1 MTLESLRLTSL
12 TQKILMGGALVL
24 ALAPLAA
31 VADTWQERADW
42 REIFTANEASGT
54 LLVVDKREGGED
66 ILVHDD
72 ERARQRF
79 LPASTFKIPHTLFV
93 LDAGVVED
101 EFQVFPWDGVERDI
115 PPWNADHDLRSGM
128 RNSVVWLYQH
138 FAREL
143 GEEREQR
150 YLEAIDYGN
159 AEIGDDVENFW
170 LEENMLEISAEEQI
184 EFLERLYRN
193 ELPFDEADQRLVKD
207 LMIVGA
213 GNDWILRGK
222 TGWSGKLGWWVGWVE
237 RPGGPVFF
245 ALNMETPNR
254 MADLPKRQAIVA
266 EALRTIEALPPEA

>member
-1 MTLESLRLTSL
+1 MTLKYLRLT
-12 TQKILMGGALVL
+12 QRILMGGALVL
-24 ALAPLAA
+24 ALTPLAA

-54 LLVVDKREGGED
+54 LLVVDRREGGED
-66 ILVHDD
+66 ILVHDE

-93 LDAGVVED
+93 LDADVVED
-101 EFQVFPWDGVERDI
+101 EFQVFPWDGVERDF
-115 PPWNADHDLRSGM
+115 PQWNADHDLRSGM
-128 RNSVVWLYQH
+128 RLSVVWLYQQ

-143 GEEREQR
+143 GEERERR

-170 LEENMLEISAEEQI
+170 LEEGMLEISAEEQI

-213 GNDWILRGK
+213 GSDWILRGK

-237 RPGGPVFF
+237 RPSGPVFF

-254 MADLPKRQAIVA
+254 MADLHKRQGIVA

>member
-1 MTLESLRLTSL
+1 MTLKSLRLKIL
-12 TQKILMGGALVL
+12 TQRTLAGALLL
-24 ALAPLAA
+24 ALVPLSA
-31 VADTWQERADW
+31 VADSWQERADW
-42 REIFTANEASGT
+42 GEIFRANEASGT
-54 LLVVDKREGGED
+54 LLIVDKREGTSTT
-66 ILVHDD
+66 LVHDG

-79 LPASTFKIPHTLFV
+79 VPASTFKIPHSLFV
-93 LDAGVVED
+93 LDADVVKD
-101 EFQVFPWDGVERDI
+101 EFEVFPWDGVERDF
-115 PPWNADHDLRSGM
+115 PQWNADHDLRSGM
-128 RNSVVWLYQH
+128 RNSVVWLYQQ

-159 AEIGDDVENFW
+159 ADIGDDVENFW
-170 LEENMLEISAEEQI
+170 LEEDMLEISAEEQI

-207 LMIVGA
+207 LIIVGA
-213 GNDWILRGK
+213 GSDWIQRGK

-237 RPGGPVFF
+237 RPSGPVFF

-254 MADLPKRQAIVA
+254 LADLPKRQGIVN